1 MRRTVVFASYSK
13 QGIIADYIL
22 FYLRGLQEVADRII
36 FIADNEISA
45 PEQEKL
51 EGIVIYKEC
60 KRHGCYDFGSYR
72 KGYEWAEKNGILNDT
87 DELIFCNDSCYGPIM
102 PFGEVFSKIEKT
114 ECDFWGMVESCV
126 SMVHLQSYYL
136 VFKKQVFNS
145 EAFRDFVFS
154 FGKQESFDDY
164 VTKYETNF
172 TSHLCKAGFSY
183 NAIINFSDYQS
194 LNGGKPFDI
203 TLYPITT
210 IKLGMPLIKRKV
222 FTYAFESFL
231 KDSIFSLVELL
242 KKENRELYSLIIK
255 DLPNIYCNMRP
266 MDSNNAYEMACLV
279 GDSMD
284 QDTALK
290 VFYQIMK
297 ETSDREMYNAQQ
309 HIKNL
314 DEHISF
320 LGNRIKE
327 LERDIHGNQTVIQQ
341 QMEKLQQQQEHID
354 EMLPVYDNK
363 YSLLTYKL
371 VNRNKLFYNLISL
384 HLKFLKLFAKI
395 Q

>member
-1 MRRTVVFASYSK
+1 
-13 QGIIADYIL
+13 
-22 FYLRGLQEVADRII
+22 
-36 FIADNEISA
+36 
-45 PEQEKL
+45 
-51 EGIVIYKEC
+51 
-60 KRHGCYDFGSYR
+60 
-72 KGYEWAEKNGILNDT
+72 
-87 DELIFCNDSCYGPIM
+87 
-102 PFGEVFSKIEKT
+102 
-114 ECDFWGMVESCV
+114 
-126 SMVHLQSYYL
+126 
-136 VFKKQVFNS
+136 
-145 EAFRDFVFS
+145 
-154 FGKQESFDDY
+154 
-164 VTKYETNF
+164 
-172 TSHLCKAGFSY
+172 
-183 NAIINFSDYQS
+183 
-194 LNGGKPFDI
+194 
-203 TLYPITT
+203 
-210 IKLGMPLIKRKV
+210 
-222 FTYAFESFL
+222 
-231 KDSIFSLVELL
+231 
-242 KKENRELYSLIIK
+242 
-255 DLPNIYCNMRP
+255 